1 MCNKSVEELLTRKE
15 VERILKV
22 SRSQIYNFLRS
33 GKLTA
38 YKIGGNLRFQKED
51 ISRLIKANPYV
62 QRKAKKRERTEVS
75 KEKAEFSGDKKTFPP
90 RSSFNNVLKL
100 SENLDLCFDSQKGRY
115 TIGNVLAIDRK
126 DFENENPHIIA
137 MKLRRRFKKVLPD
150 KFSLKPE
157 EAEDILNKME
167 IKFKEFGRRIFIQNM
182 QKQ

>member
-1 MCNKSVEELLTRKE
+1 MFNKSIEELFTRKE
-15 VERILKV
+15 VERILKI

-51 ISRLIKANPYV
+51 INNLIRANPYV
-62 QRKAKKRERTEVS
+62 QRKAKRGKTEVS

-90 RSSFNNVLKL
+90 RDSFNNVLKL

-115 TIGNVLAIDRK
+115 TIGDVLAIDRK
-126 DFENENPHIIA
+126 DFVNENPYIIA

-157 EAEDILNKME
+157 EVEDILNKME
-167 IKFKEFGRRIFIQNM
+167 LKFKEFGRRIFIQNM